1 MARRLSL
8 PQRSAARPCLGRK
21 GLEASMSDHVY
32 SVTEIV
38 GSSGGSIDEAIKNGI
53 ATAAKTLRNL
63 EWFEVTQIRGHI
75 DNGKLAHYQV
85 QMKLG
90 LRYETK

>member
-1 MARRLSL
+1 
-8 PQRSAARPCLGRK
+8 
-21 GLEASMSDHVY
+21 MSDHVY
-32 SVTEIV
+32 SITEIV
-38 GSSGGSIDEAIKNGI
+38 GSSSSSIDDAIKNGI

-63 EWFEVTQIRGHI
+63 EWLEVTQIRGHL

-90 LRYETK
+90 LRYEAK

>member
-1 MARRLSL
+1 
-8 PQRSAARPCLGRK
+8 
-21 GLEASMSDHVY
+21 MSDHVY

-63 EWFEVTQIRGHI
+63 EWVEVTKIRGHL
-75 DNGKLAHYQV
+75 DNGKVEHYQV
-85 QMKLG
+85 HMKLG
-90 LRYETK
+90 LRYEAK